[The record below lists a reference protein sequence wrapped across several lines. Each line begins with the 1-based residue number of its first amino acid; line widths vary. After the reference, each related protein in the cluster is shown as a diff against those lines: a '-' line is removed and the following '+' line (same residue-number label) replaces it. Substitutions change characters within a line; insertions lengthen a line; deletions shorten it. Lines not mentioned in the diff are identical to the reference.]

1 VSRRAIQIGI
11 KGPLADQYASEDK
24 TVSPILGIVDVASF
38 VKQQKRLLDGM
49 KRSAKAQPAGSELM
63 VARERVYTELPDG
76 LAQGIGLASQS
87 E

>member
-1 VSRRAIQIGI
+1 MSRRAIQIGI

-24 TVSPILGIVDVASF
+24 TVSPILGIVDITPF

-49 KRSAKAQPAGSELM
+49 KRSARAQPMGSNLM

-76 LAQGIGLASQS
+76 LMQGIGLASRS